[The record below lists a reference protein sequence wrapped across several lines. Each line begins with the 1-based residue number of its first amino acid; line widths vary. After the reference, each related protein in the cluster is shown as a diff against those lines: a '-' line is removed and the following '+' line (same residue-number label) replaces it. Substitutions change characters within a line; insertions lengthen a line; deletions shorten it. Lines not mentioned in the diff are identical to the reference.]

1 MKPGLIVPV
10 VLMLIG
16 GFLIMTGLSADEP
29 TGELSGSANSKFFV
43 ILGGIG
49 IFGGIAV
56 AAEMLTRKRR
66 DEQRIARRAQ
76 GEAADS
82 SSV

>member
-10 VLMLIG
+10 VLVLIG
-16 GFLIMTGLSADEP
+16 AYLIMTGLSAAEP
-29 TGELSGSANSKFFV
+29 TGEISSAVNPKFYV

-49 IFGGIAV
+49 IFGAVVV

-66 DEQRIARRAQ
+66 DEQRIERRARR
-76 GEAADS
+76 EAADS
-82 SSV
+82 SSA

>member
-16 GFLIMTGLSADEP
+16 AFLIMTGLSAAEP
-29 TGELSGSANSKFFV
+29 TAELSATVNPKFYV

-49 IFGGIAV
+49 IFGGVVV
-56 AAEMLTRKRR
+56 AAEMLTRKKR
-66 DEQRIARRAQ
+66 DEQRIERRAQ
-76 GEAADS
+76 REAADS
-82 SSV
+82 SSA